1 MQKEEIDIYIECDS
15 TSPKEM
21 NRQYRYLLECRSL
34 PGNTRS
40 GGDQLTGTYNMATMT
55 ALTKALER
63 IRRPCIIYIHC
74 RNDWMLNMLVH
85 QMPVWIGKDFRN
97 SKGNQIANVGLW
109 QRIAELTAE
118 HKLIAV
124 KGKHEYSNWMKEEMG
139 KGERD
144 VR

>member
-55 ALTKALER
+55 ALIKALER
-63 IRRPCIIYIHC
+63 IRRPRIIYIHC

-85 QMPVWIGKDFRN
+85 QMPVWIGKDLRN
-97 SKGNQIANVGLW
+97 SKGNQIANAGLW

>member
-55 ALTKALER
+55 ALIKALER

-85 QMPVWIGKDFRN
+85 QMPAWIGKDFRN

-118 HKLIAV
+118 HELIAV
-124 KGKHEYSNWMKEEMG
+124 RGKHEYSNWMKEEMG

>member
-1 MQKEEIDIYIECDS
+1 
-15 TSPKEM
+15 
-21 NRQYRYLLECRSL
+21 
-34 PGNTRS
+34 
-40 GGDQLTGTYNMATMT
+40 
-55 ALTKALER
+55 
-63 IRRPCIIYIHC
+63 
-74 RNDWMLNMLVH
+74 MLNMLVH

-97 SKGNQIANVGLW
+97 SKGNQIANAGLW

-118 HKLIAV
+118 HELLAV

>member
-55 ALTKALER
+55 ALIKHWNGSGGHVSFT
-63 IRRPCIIYIHC
+63 
-74 RNDWMLNMLVH
+74 
-85 QMPVWIGKDFRN
+85 F
-97 SKGNQIANVGLW
+97 
-109 QRIAELTAE
+109 TA
-118 HKLIAV
+118 
-124 KGKHEYSNWMKEEMG
+124 GMTG
-139 KGERD
+139 C
-144 VR
+144 